1 MNHNGLLQ
9 WIYAHILDEQ
19 MNSDP
24 RQLALELRMTE
35 KTIDSALHKEGSA
48 EYTLLFEQTIYGIAT
63 QTENNCTLQ
72 ASIRE

>member
-9 WIYAHILDEQ
+9 WIYAHILDEH

-35 KTIDSALHKEGSA
+35 KTVLSVIFHSHS
-48 EYTLLFEQTIYGIAT
+48 
-63 QTENNCTLQ
+63 C
-72 ASIRE
+72 R

>member
-9 WIYAHILDEQ
+9 WIYTHILDEQ

-48 EYTLLFEQTIYGIAT
+48 EYICIGICGVIGSAV
-63 QTENNCTLQ
+63 
-72 ASIRE
+72 

>member
-35 KTIDSALHKEGSA
+35 KTMLSVIFHSHS
-48 EYTLLFEQTIYGIAT
+48 
-63 QTENNCTLQ
+63 C
-72 ASIRE
+72 R